1 MSIFFRIKR
10 IFPTSLYGRALLILI
25 LPVVILQ
32 LTMAYI
38 FYERHWQAVVRT
50 LSNAAAANIVLLV
63 NEYER
68 LRILEGDARALEHTA
83 QLAAAMGLR
92 VSSTPVAAGR
102 FHDGNSKKKFPEFY
116 QHLDHEIDVPIK
128 LRQTANNKAVEV
140 AILLHGQV
148 VSFTFDR
155 KRLAS
160 STTYIFILWMVGTA
174 LILLAIAVL
183 FLRNQIR
190 PIVQLARA
198 AEQFGLG
205 RDAQGY
211 SPRGA
216 SEVRRAGRAFLTMA
230 ERVRRAVASRTE
242 MLAGISHDLRTPLT
256 RMKLEI
262 EMAVLDARTREAL
275 SGDIEEMRHMIDEYL
290 DFARGDAG
298 ELAEPVAV
306 GQFLAEIVDSY
317 TRQGRDVTLVP
328 GESISLMLRPKAL
341 RRALQNIIDNAL
353 RYGRKAR
360 VATDVSTAFFRV
372 KIRDEGAGI
381 PEASQQDVFKPFL
394 RLDPSRNSKTGGVG
408 LGLSIARD
416 IAQSHGGDVTLEN
429 IRHPG
434 GQITGL
440 EVTLRLPR
448 QLVR

>member
-92 VSSTPVAAGR
+92 VSSTPMAAGR

-128 LRQTANNKAVEV
+128 LRQSTNHKAVEV

-298 ELAEPVAV
+298 ELAESVAV
-306 GQFLAEIVDSY
+306 APFLAEIVESY
-317 TRQGRDVTLVP
+317 ARQGRDVTLVP
-328 GESISLMLRPKAL
+328 GENISLMLRPKAL
-341 RRALQNIIDNAL
+341 RRALQNVIDNAL
-353 RYGRKAR
+353 RYGRKATL
-360 VATDVSTAFFRV
+360 ATDVSTAFFRI

-429 IRHPG
+429 IRQAG
-434 GQITGL
+434 GQIIGL
-440 EVTLRLPR
+440 EVTIRLPR

>member
-102 FHDGNSKKKFPEFY
+102 FHDGNSKKKFPQFY

-190 PIVQLARA
+190 PIVQLAR
-198 AEQFGLG
+198 
-205 RDAQGY
+205 
-211 SPRGA
+211 
-216 SEVRRAGRAFLTMA
+216 
-230 ERVRRAVASRTE
+230 
-242 MLAGISHDLRTPLT
+242 
-256 RMKLEI
+256 
-262 EMAVLDARTREAL
+262 
-275 SGDIEEMRHMIDEYL
+275 
-290 DFARGDAG
+290 G
-298 ELAEPVAV
+298 E
-306 GQFLAEIVDSY
+306 
-317 TRQGRDVTLVP
+317 
-328 GESISLMLRPKAL
+328 
-341 RRALQNIIDNAL
+341 
-353 RYGRKAR
+353 
-360 VATDVSTAFFRV
+360 
-372 KIRDEGAGI
+372 
-381 PEASQQDVFKPFL
+381 
-394 RLDPSRNSKTGGVG
+394 
-408 LGLSIARD
+408 
-416 IAQSHGGDVTLEN
+416 
-429 IRHPG
+429 
-434 GQITGL
+434 
-440 EVTLRLPR
+440 
-448 QLVR
+448 